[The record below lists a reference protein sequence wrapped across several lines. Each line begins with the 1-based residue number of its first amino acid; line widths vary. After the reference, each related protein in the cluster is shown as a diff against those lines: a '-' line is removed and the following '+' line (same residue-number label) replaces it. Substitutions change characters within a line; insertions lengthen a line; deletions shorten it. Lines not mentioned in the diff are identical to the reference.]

1 MGNMRYLQPS
11 FTLPCSDH
19 INQEEWDKIWSNFY
33 EVGKS
38 GKLVQPLKKSDWFK
52 ENNDGA

>member
-1 MGNMRYLQPS
+1 MRYLQPS
-11 FTLPCSDH
+11 FTLTCSDH